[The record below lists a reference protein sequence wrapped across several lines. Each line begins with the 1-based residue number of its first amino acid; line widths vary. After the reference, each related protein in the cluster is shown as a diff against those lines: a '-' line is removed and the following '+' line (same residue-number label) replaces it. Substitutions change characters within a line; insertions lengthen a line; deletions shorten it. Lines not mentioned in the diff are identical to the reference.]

1 LHILYTVLS
10 GLLGQFG
17 TYEWKGRNVK

>member
-1 LHILYTVLS
+1 LHILYTILS

-17 TYEWKGRNVK
+17 KYEWKGRNVR